1 MKNRQYEIEGGE
13 REYETCTRKFRIW
26 KKTAEVVAVR
36 REARRRVPWYTQP
49 PEGVAYPH
57 QDERKDFIQA
67 SQYQLRKPTILVPRT
82 SYLPTPPPHTPNPPN
97 PALDTLPP
105 LCILLDTPTANQVD
119 GIKVPSQLLIPR
131 QAMHKTMTSPAQP
144 RHAIQP
150 ILCMP
155 APLPHARMRCFGD
168 EMVVRQGHP
177 VSAAELAGR
186 GARAAPD
193 GGWGGDGGGVGC

>member
-1 MKNRQYEIEGGE
+1 MRHLQA
-13 REYETCTRKFRIW
+13 KFRIW
-26 KKTAEVVAVR
+26 KNTTEVVAGR

-49 PEGVAYPH
+49 PEGVAHPH
-57 QDERKDFIQA
+57 HDERKEVIN
-67 SQYQLRKPTILVPRT
+67 KPHT

-97 PALDTLPP
+97 PALDTLPS
-105 LCILLDTPTANQVD
+105 LYILLDTTAPNEVD